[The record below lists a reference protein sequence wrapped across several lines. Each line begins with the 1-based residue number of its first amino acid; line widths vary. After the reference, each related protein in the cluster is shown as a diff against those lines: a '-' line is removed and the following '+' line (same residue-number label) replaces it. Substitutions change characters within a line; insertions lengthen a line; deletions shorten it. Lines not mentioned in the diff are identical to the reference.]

1 VARCDKSLF
10 TEPVL
15 EQVPFFGGVIELS
28 SIPLQVVD
36 VLHPKHFVV
45 WTERPRVAQ
54 LNAACRVAFAALFL
68 LTRTALFPFVVFGQV
83 LPDLY
88 HVASRDPDER
98 VGAAVGSVLAVGF
111 LLLQLYWSRLILRQI
126 LKRGGEDGS
135 KASIRSREEAS
146 SLATAYSQLD
156 DVRAVEA

>member
-1 VARCDKSLF
+1 LDRRRRDTPHTL
-10 TEPVL
+10 P
-15 EQVPFFGGVIELS
+15 LS
-28 SIPLQVVD
+28 PS
-36 VLHPKHFVV
+36 HPRRDH
-45 WTERPRVAQ
+45 P
-54 LNAACRVAFAALFL
+54 
-68 LTRTALFPFVVFGQV
+68 QV

-98 VGAAVGSVLAVGF
+98 VGAAVGSALAVGF

-126 LKRGGEDGS
+126 LKRGGEGGS

-156 DVRAVEA
+156 DVRAAEA